1 MKMENMLFVL
11 DEPVIRWK
19 MPDSLRGRFGRVVG
33 KIVNVD
39 ELKEIDPQKIAC
51 IGDVCTI
58 SLLEAGIKPK
68 LCIVDYATKRLS
80 LEEAK
85 AKILGLIG
93 YDRIFWL
100 VKDELNAKV
109 PKGFWLGIRVK
120 NPPSTITQNLWDAIA
135 HAYTVENPT
144 LIEVEGEED
153 LAALACI
160 ALGKIGT
167 KVIYGI
173 PDVGMQ
179 LLNITEELK
188 QNVDEALKQMEV
200 PEWKSK

>member
-1 MKMENMLFVL
+1 
-11 DEPVIRWK
+11 
-19 MPDSLRGRFGRVVG
+19 MPDSLRERFGRVLG
-33 KIVNVD
+33 KIVNV
-39 ELKEIDPQKIAC
+39 EEVKGLKPEEIAC

-58 SLLEAGIKPK
+58 TLLEAGIRPK
-68 LCIVDYATKRLS
+68 LCIVDYATKRFS
-80 LEEAK
+80 LQEAK

-109 PKGFWLGIRVK
+109 PVDFWLGIRVR
-120 NPPSTITQNLWDAIA
+120 NPPSTITLELWEAIKY
-135 HAYTVENPT
+135 AYAVENPA

-179 LLNITEELK
+179 LLHVTEELK
-188 QNVDEALKQMEV
+188 QNVNAVLKQMEV

>member
-1 MKMENMLFVL
+1 MS
-11 DEPVIRWK
+11 DEPVVRWK
-19 MPDSLRGRFGRVVG
+19 MPDTLRGRFGRIVG
-33 KIVNVD
+33 KIVKVD
-39 ELKEIDPQKIAC
+39 ELKDLNPKEIAC

-68 LCIVDYATKRLS
+68 ICIVDYATKRFS
-80 LEEAK
+80 IEEAK

-100 VKDELNAKV
+100 VKNELNAKI
-109 PKGFWLGIRVK
+109 PPDFWLGIRVR
-120 NPPSTITQNLWDAIA
+120 NPQSTITQELWDAVGY
-135 HAYTVENPT
+135 AYSVENPT
-144 LIEVEGEED
+144 LIEVNGEED

-160 ALGKIGT
+160 ILGNIGT

-179 LLNITEELK
+179 LLQVTAELK
-188 QNVDEALKQMEV
+188 ENVNEALKEMEV
-200 PEWKSK
+200 QKWK